1 MTWESCTVDNP
12 GQRLALAVAL
22 VLLGDSAIAANRC
35 VDAKGKVTY
44 QDAACSNA
52 ESNAKVDTSEAFST
66 RPALGAKA
74 RAVAEPVPQTPTSV
88 PGGSSDYATFRGAWR
103 GPMQFELSLNGARD
117 GGAHAIA
124 PSVIEIR
131 PDGEVMG
138 QASASGCVLSG
149 LATQNIAPYIGS
161 LDVSLK
167 GCKDPR
173 FNTRY
178 NGNLSAIASAKEARL
193 HLVGLVMKAAAPLTV
208 QMQQVSLDAVL
219 KR

>member
-1 MTWESCTVDNP
+1 MVDYSW
-12 GQRLALAVAL
+12 GVVLAAVM
-22 VLLGDSAIAANRC
+22 VLLGGSAVAANRC

-44 QDAACSNA
+44 QDAGCKDA
-52 ESNAKVDTSEAFST
+52 EGTSKVDTSEGFST
-66 RPALGAKA
+66 RPAAGAKP
-74 RAVAEPVPQTPTSV
+74 RAAAEQVLQTPGV
-88 PGGSSDYATFRGAWR
+88 PGGAGDYANFRGAWR

-124 PSVIEIR
+124 PLVVEIR
-131 PDGEVMG
+131 PDGEVVG

-149 LATQNIAPYIGS
+149 LATQSIAPYIAS

-167 GCKDPR
+167 SCKDPR

-178 NGNLSAIASAKEARL
+178 NGNLSAIASAKEAKL
-193 HLVGLVMKAAAPLTV
+193 HLVGLVMKPSAPLSV